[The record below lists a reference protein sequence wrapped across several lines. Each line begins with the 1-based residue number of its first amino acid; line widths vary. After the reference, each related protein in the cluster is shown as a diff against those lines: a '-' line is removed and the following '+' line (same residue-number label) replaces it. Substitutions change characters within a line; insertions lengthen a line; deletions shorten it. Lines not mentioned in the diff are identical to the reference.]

1 MELLEKQKLKMKLTI
16 DQTILDKNGLTLEEF
31 LVLYLG
37 AKDVDIKS
45 VSQSLIAK
53 GLANKDLFFNG
64 RIVVS
69 DKVKDLISTISID
82 SDKNVIDKD
91 SEFTELAT
99 ELREIYPAGRKDG
112 TTYMWRGTT
121 AEVAKK
127 LKTLVVKYGY
137 TINREDV
144 LKATK
149 EYVNS
154 FNGNYRYMQLL
165 KYFILKSVRDADGNV
180 DIKSELMSLI
190 ENSDQIDAQR
200 DDWVSNMI

>member
-1 MELLEKQKLKMKLTI
+1 MKLTI
-16 DQTILDKNGLTLEEF
+16 DQTILENNNLTLEEF
-31 LVLYLG
+31 LVLFLS
-37 AKDVDIKS
+37 AKEVDIGDI
-45 VSQSLIAK
+45 SQSLVAK
-53 GLANKDLFFNG
+53 GFADRDLFSSG
-64 RIVVS
+64 KLVIS

-127 LKTLVVKYGY
+127 LKTLVVKYGFV
-137 TINREDV
+137 INKESV
-144 LKATK
+144 IKATK

-165 KYFILKSVRDADGNV
+165 KYFILKSVKDADGNV
-180 DIKSELMSLI
+180 DIKSELMSII
-190 ENSDQIDAQR
+190 ENSGQLDAQR
-200 DDWVSNMI
+200 EDWVSNMV

>member
-1 MELLEKQKLKMKLTI
+1 MKLTI
-16 DQTILDKNGLTLEEF
+16 DQTVLDKNGLTLEEF

-37 AKDVDIKS
+37 AKDVDIES

-53 GLANKDLFFNG
+53 GLADKDLFSNG
-64 RIVVS
+64 RIVIS
-69 DKVKDLISTISID
+69 DKVKDLVSTISID

-137 TINREDV
+137 TINKEDV

>member
-1 MELLEKQKLKMKLTI
+1 MKLTI
-16 DQTILDKNGLTLEEF
+16 DQTILDKNNLTLEEF
-31 LVLYLG
+31 LVLFLS
-37 AKDVDIKS
+37 AREVDIGII
-45 VSQSLIAK
+45 SQSLVAK
-53 GLANKDLFFNG
+53 GLADKDLFSSG
-64 RIVVS
+64 KLVIS
-69 DKVKDLISTISID
+69 DKVKDLVSTISIE

>member
-1 MELLEKQKLKMKLTI
+1 MKLTI
-16 DQTILDKNGLTLEEF
+16 DQTILDKNNLTIEEF
-31 LVLYLG
+31 LVLFLS
-37 AKDVDIKS
+37 AREVDIG
-45 VSQSLIAK
+45 VISQSLVAK
-53 GLANKDLFFNG
+53 GLADKDLFSSG
-64 RIVVS
+64 KLVIS
-69 DKVKDLISTISID
+69 DKVKDLISTISIE

-165 KYFILKSVRDADGNV
+165 KYFILKSVKDADGNV

-200 DDWVSNMI
+200 DDWVSNMV

>member
-1 MELLEKQKLKMKLTI
+1 MKLTI
-16 DQTILDKNGLTLEEF
+16 DQTILENNNLTLEEF
-31 LVLYLG
+31 LVLFLS
-37 AKDVDIKS
+37 AKEVDIGDI
-45 VSQSLIAK
+45 SQSLVAK
-53 GLANKDLFFNG
+53 GFADKDLFSSG
-64 RIVVS
+64 KLVIS

-91 SEFTELAT
+91 SEFTELAA

-127 LKTLVVKYGY
+127 LKTLVVKYGFV
-137 TINREDV
+137 INKESV
-144 LKATK
+144 IKATK

-165 KYFILKSVRDADGNV
+165 KYFILKSVKDADGNV
-180 DIKSELMSLI
+180 DIKSELMSII
-190 ENSDQIDAQR
+190 ENSGQLDAQKE
-200 DDWVSNMI
+200 DWVSNMV

>member
-1 MELLEKQKLKMKLTI
+1 MKLTI
-16 DQTILDKNGLTLEEF
+16 DQTILDKNNLTLEEF
-31 LVLYLG
+31 LVLFLS
-37 AKDVDIKS
+37 AREVDIG
-45 VSQSLIAK
+45 VISQSLVAK
-53 GLANKDLFFNG
+53 GLADKDLFSSG
-64 RIVVS
+64 KLVIS

-91 SEFTELAT
+91 SEFIELAT

-200 DDWVSNMI
+200 DDWVSNMV

>member
-1 MELLEKQKLKMKLTI
+1 MKLTI
-16 DQTILDKNGLTLEEF
+16 DQTILENNNLTLEEF
-31 LVLYLG
+31 LVLFLS
-37 AKDVDIKS
+37 AKEVDIGDI
-45 VSQSLIAK
+45 SQSLVAK
-53 GLANKDLFFNG
+53 GFADKDLFSSG
-64 RIVVS
+64 KLVIS

-127 LKTLVVKYGY
+127 LKTLVVKYGFV
-137 TINREDV
+137 INKESV
-144 LKATK
+144 IKATK
-149 EYVNS
+149 KYVNS

-165 KYFILKSVRDADGNV
+165 KYFILKSVKDADGNV
-180 DIKSELMSLI
+180 DIKSELMSII
-190 ENSDQIDAQR
+190 ENSGQLDAQR
-200 DDWVSNMI
+200 EDWVSNMV

>member
-1 MELLEKQKLKMKLTI
+1 MKLTI

-37 AKDVDIKS
+37 AKDVDIES

-69 DKVKDLISTISID
+69 DKVKDLVSTISID

>member
-1 MELLEKQKLKMKLTI
+1 MKLTI
-16 DQTILDKNGLTLEEF
+16 DQTILDKNNLTLEEF
-31 LVLYLG
+31 LVLFLS
-37 AKDVDIKS
+37 AREVDIG
-45 VSQSLIAK
+45 VISQSLVAK
-53 GLANKDLFFNG
+53 GLADKDLFSSG
-64 RIVVS
+64 KLVIS
-69 DKVKDLISTISID
+69 DKVKDLVSTIPIE
-82 SDKNVIDKD
+82 SDKDIIDKD

-165 KYFILKSVRDADGNV
+165 KYFILKSVKDADGNV

>member
-1 MELLEKQKLKMKLTI
+1 MKLTI
-16 DQTILDKNGLTLEEF
+16 DQTILDKNNLTLEEF
-31 LVLYLG
+31 LVLFLS
-37 AKDVDIKS
+37 AREVDIG
-45 VSQSLIAK
+45 VISQSLVAK
-53 GLANKDLFFNG
+53 GLADKDLFSSVKLV
-64 RIVVS
+64 IS

>member
-1 MELLEKQKLKMKLTI
+1 MKLTI
-16 DQTILDKNGLTLEEF
+16 DQTVLDKNGLTLEEF

-37 AKDVDIKS
+37 TKDVDIES
-45 VSQSLIAK
+45 VSRSLIAK
-53 GLANKDLFFNG
+53 GLADKDLFSNG

-127 LKTLVVKYGY
+127 LKTLVVKYGF
-137 TINREDV
+137 TINKEDV
-144 LKATK
+144 IKATK
-149 EYVNS
+149 EYVSS

-165 KYFILKSVRDADGNV
+165 KYFILKSVKDADGNV
-180 DIKSELMSLI
+180 DIKSELMSFI
-190 ENSDQIDAQR
+190 ENSGQLDKQKE
-200 DDWVSNMI
+200 DWVSNMI

>member
-1 MELLEKQKLKMKLTI
+1 MKLTI
-16 DQTILDKNGLTLEEF
+16 DQTILENNNLTLEEF
-31 LVLYLG
+31 LVLFLS
-37 AKDVDIKS
+37 AKEVDIGDI
-45 VSQSLIAK
+45 SQSLVAK
-53 GLANKDLFFNG
+53 GFADKDLFSSG
-64 RIVVS
+64 KLVIS

-82 SDKNVIDKD
+82 SDKNVSDKD

-127 LKTLVVKYGY
+127 LKTLVVKYGFV
-137 TINREDV
+137 INKESV
-144 LKATK
+144 IKATK

-165 KYFILKSVRDADGNV
+165 KYFILKSVKDADGNV
-180 DIKSELMSLI
+180 DIKSELMSII
-190 ENSDQIDAQR
+190 ENSGQLDAQR
-200 DDWVSNMI
+200 EDWVSNMV

>member
-1 MELLEKQKLKMKLTI
+1 MKLTI
-16 DQTILDKNGLTLEEF
+16 DQTILENNNLTLEEF
-31 LVLYLG
+31 LVLFLS
-37 AKDVDIKS
+37 AKEVDIGNI
-45 VSQSLIAK
+45 SQSLIAK
-53 GLANKDLFFNG
+53 GFADKDLFSSG
-64 RIVVS
+64 KLVIS

-127 LKTLVVKYGY
+127 LKTLVVKYGFV
-137 TINREDV
+137 INKESV
-144 LKATK
+144 IKATK

-165 KYFILKSVRDADGNV
+165 KYFILKSVKDADGNV
-180 DIKSELMSLI
+180 DIKSELMSII
-190 ENSDQIDAQR
+190 ENSGQLDAQKE
-200 DDWVSNMI
+200 DWVSNMV

>member
-1 MELLEKQKLKMKLTI
+1 MKLTI

-37 AKDVDIKS
+37 AKDVDIAS

-53 GLANKDLFFNG
+53 GLADKDLFFNG

-69 DKVKDLISTISID
+69 DKVKDLVSTISID

-137 TINREDV
+137 TINKEDV

-165 KYFILKSVRDADGNV
+165 KYFILKSVKDADGNV

>member
-1 MELLEKQKLKMKLTI
+1 MKLTI
-16 DQTILDKNGLTLEEF
+16 DQTILEKNNLTLEEF
-31 LVLYLG
+31 LVLFLS
-37 AKDVDIKS
+37 AKEVDIGDI
-45 VSQSLIAK
+45 SQSLVAK
-53 GLANKDLFFNG
+53 GFADKDLFSSG
-64 RIVVS
+64 KLVIS

-127 LKTLVVKYGY
+127 LKTLVVKYGFV
-137 TINREDV
+137 INKESV
-144 LKATK
+144 IKATK

-165 KYFILKSVRDADGNV
+165 KYFILKSVKDADGNV
-180 DIKSELMSLI
+180 DIKSELMSII
-190 ENSDQIDAQR
+190 ENSGQLDAQR
-200 DDWVSNMI
+200 EDWVSNMV

>member
-1 MELLEKQKLKMKLTI
+1 MKLTI

-37 AKDVDIKS
+37 AKDIDIKS

-53 GLANKDLFFNG
+53 GLADKDLFSNG

-91 SEFTELAT
+91 SEFIELAT

-127 LKTLVVKYGY
+127 LKTLVVKYGF
-137 TINREDV
+137 TINKEDV
-144 LKATK
+144 IKATK
-149 EYVNS
+149 EYVSS

-165 KYFILKSVRDADGNV
+165 KYFISKQTPTGETSIESNSQFLSYLANKDG
-180 DIKSELMSLI
+180 DKIIASP
-190 ENSDQIDAQR
+190 
-200 DDWVSNMI
+200 DWTVNLL

>member
-1 MELLEKQKLKMKLTI
+1 MKLTI
-16 DQTILDKNGLTLEEF
+16 DQTVLDKNGLTLEEF
-31 LVLYLG
+31 LVLFLG
-37 AKDVDIKS
+37 AKDVDIES

-53 GLANKDLFFNG
+53 GLADKDLFSNG
-64 RIVVS
+64 RIVIS
-69 DKVKDLISTISID
+69 DKVKDLVSTISID

-91 SEFTELAT
+91 SEFMKLAT

-144 LKATK
+144 IKATK
-149 EYVNS
+149 EYVSS

-165 KYFILKSVRDADGNV
+165 KYFILKSVKDADGNV
-180 DIKSELMSLI
+180 DIKSELMSFI
-190 ENSDQIDAQR
+190 ENSGQLDKQKE
-200 DDWVSNMI
+200 DWVSNMI

>member
-1 MELLEKQKLKMKLTI
+1 MKLTI
-16 DQTILDKNGLTLEEF
+16 DQTILENNNLTLEEF
-31 LVLYLG
+31 LVLFLS
-37 AKDVDIKS
+37 AKEVDIGDI
-45 VSQSLIAK
+45 SQSLVAK
-53 GLANKDLFFNG
+53 GFADKDLFSSG
-64 RIVVS
+64 KLVIS

-99 ELREIYPAGRKDG
+99 KLREIYPAGRKDG

-127 LKTLVVKYGY
+127 LKTLVVKYGFV
-137 TINREDV
+137 INKESV
-144 LKATK
+144 IKATK

-165 KYFILKSVRDADGNV
+165 KYFILKSVKDADGNV
-180 DIKSELMSLI
+180 DIKSELMSII
-190 ENSDQIDAQR
+190 ENSGQLDAQKE
-200 DDWVSNMI
+200 DWVSNMV

>member
-1 MELLEKQKLKMKLTI
+1 MKLTI
-16 DQTILDKNGLTLEEF
+16 DQTILENNNLTLEEF
-31 LVLYLG
+31 LVLFLS
-37 AKDVDIKS
+37 AKEVDIGDI
-45 VSQSLIAK
+45 SQSLVAK
-53 GLANKDLFFNG
+53 GFADKDLFSSG
-64 RIVVS
+64 KLVIS

-127 LKTLVVKYGY
+127 LKTLVVKYGFV
-137 TINREDV
+137 INKESV
-144 LKATK
+144 IKATK

-165 KYFILKSVRDADGNV
+165 KYFILKSVKDADGNV
-180 DIKSELMSLI
+180 DIKSELMSII
-190 ENSDQIDAQR
+190 ENSGQINTQR
-200 DDWVSNMI
+200 DDWMSTMV

>member
-1 MELLEKQKLKMKLTI
+1 MKLTI
-16 DQTILDKNGLTLEEF
+16 DQTILDKNNLTIEEF
-31 LVLYLG
+31 LVLFLS
-37 AKDVDIKS
+37 AREVDIG
-45 VSQSLIAK
+45 VISQSLVAK
-53 GLANKDLFFNG
+53 GLADKDLFSSG
-64 RIVVS
+64 KLVIS
-69 DKVKDLISTISID
+69 DKVKDLISTISIE

>member
-1 MELLEKQKLKMKLTI
+1 MKLTI
-16 DQTILDKNGLTLEEF
+16 DQTILDKNNLTLEEF
-31 LVLYLG
+31 LVLFLS
-37 AKDVDIKS
+37 AREVDIG
-45 VSQSLIAK
+45 VISQSLVAK
-53 GLANKDLFFNG
+53 GLADKDLFSSG
-64 RIVVS
+64 KLVIS
-69 DKVKDLISTISID
+69 DKVKDLVSTIPIE
-82 SDKNVIDKD
+82 SDKNIIDKD

-165 KYFILKSVRDADGNV
+165 KYFILKSVKDADGNV

>member
-1 MELLEKQKLKMKLTI
+1 MKLTI
-16 DQTILDKNGLTLEEF
+16 DQTILDKYNITLEEF

-37 AKDVDIKS
+37 AKEVDIES

-53 GLANKDLFFNG
+53 GFADKDLFSNG
-64 RIVVS
+64 KIVVS

-91 SEFTELAT
+91 SEYVELAT
-99 ELREIYPAGRKDG
+99 ELRELYPAGRKDG

-137 TINREDV
+137 TLDKEEVI
-144 LKATK
+144 KATK
-149 EYVNS
+149 DYISS

-165 KYFILKSVRDADGNV
+165 KYFILKSVRDADGNTEV
-180 DIKSELMSLI
+180 KSELVSLI
-190 ENSDQIDAQR
+190 ENSGQVDNQR
-200 DDWVSNMI
+200 DDWMSTMV